1 MIEEIALP
9 QKNKG
14 RKYLNWEKKE
24 ARKKEKEQII
34 NKINPYFDEGY
45 PLYPPA
51 RKIIN
56 TFGIGIA
63 F

>member
-1 MIEEIALP
+1 LPP
-9 QKNKG
+9 QKKQG
-14 RKYLNWEKKE
+14 KKIPE
-24 ARKKEKEQII
+24 LRKKRSPKKRKKQII